1 MKKIPTSVLLLF
13 FISLSHSSFANYG
26 HAATAVAPERITE
39 QVTPA
44 KNSFKLQVK
53 EIEKITGRKL
63 TLKQKLA
70 LRIQRLYGPYDKDL
84 QRKANNQAQTG
95 FILSIIGFVFLW
107 PLIIPG
113 LILSNSALLK
123 EKVEPG
129 ILTVQ
134 NRGLAKAG
142 RILGLIGLIITFFF
156 IVLVLSTGIYG
167 L

>member
-1 MKKIPTSVLLLF
+1 MKKIFTSLLLLF
-13 FISLSHSSFANYG
+13 FVSFSYSAFANYG
-26 HAATAVAPERITE
+26 YTAIPADHEKISEQISPE
-39 QVTPA
+39 
-44 KNSFKLQVK
+44 KNSFKQQVK
-53 EIEKITGRKL
+53 EIEKLTGRKL

-84 QRKANNQAQTG
+84 QRKANTRAQTG
-95 FILSIIGFVFLW
+95 FILTIIGFVFLW

-123 EKVEPG
+123 ETVEPG